1 MNTWLIGDTHFGHAN
16 ILKFRR
22 KDGTPL
28 RPHSTIEE
36 HDQALIDNWNSV
48 VSPKDKVYH
57 LGDVGFFN
65 VTKFDLV
72 FSQLNGT
79 KVLIK
84 GNHDILKP
92 EQWLRHFKDIR
103 AYHVLDKIVLA
114 HIPIHPM
121 SLERWRGQV
130 HGHLHDG
137 EVGDPQYFNVSVERI
152 NYTPINF
159 EEVRNYYLTNGE

>member
-1 MNTWLIGDTHFGHAN
+1 MNTWLISDTHWCHSN
-16 ILKFRR
+16 ILRFRR

-36 HDQALIDNWNSV
+36 HDQSLIDNWNSV

-114 HIPIHPM
+114 HIPIHPV

-137 EVGDPQYFNVSVERI
+137 EVGDPKYFNVSVERI

-159 EEVRNYYLTNGE
+159 EEVRDYYLTNGE

>member
-1 MNTWLIGDTHFGHAN
+1 MNTWLISDTHWCHSN
-16 ILKFRR
+16 ILRFRR

-28 RPHSTIEE
+28 RPHSTIAE

-114 HIPIHPM
+114 HIPIHPV